1 MATLIVRERTQ
12 VWARLRLKIEDCFF
26 AQTERYCVRFAAF
39 GGRDAGVIELNK
51 RAYTRLRC
59 QKAMEVAPGATHL
72 FPEPRAMEAV
82 IALAGHWFQTHL
94 MPAQN
99 HAR

>member
-1 MATLIVRERTQ
+1 
-12 VWARLRLKIEDCFF
+12 
-26 AQTERYCVRFAAF
+26 
-39 GGRDAGVIELNK
+39 
-51 RAYTRLRC
+51 
-59 QKAMEVAPGATHL
+59 
-72 FPEPRAMEAV
+72 MEAV